1 MTRKEHRD
9 GGVGAARSRSRAVT
23 VPTRAVRLLTGIA
36 VIAVLLV
43 GLRRAVPLVLARFF
57 RVERVGLDLGPSDF
71 GLDAEEVTIR
81 GPNQR
86 ALRGWFVAS
95 PSDDRPRPAVLV
107 IHGWNSAASLMLPIV
122 SLVHAAGAHAFFL
135 DARCH
140 GRSDDDRFASMPRFA
155 EDIDAGLRWLRD
167 DVRVMPGCIVL
178 LGHSVGAGAS
188 LLAASR
194 DPRVAAVVSIAAM
207 AHPGTLMRAN
217 MRAYGVPAPLIALIL
232 REIERTVGMPFDA
245 FAPISTIS
253 RIRAP
258 VLLVHGGRDNVVPPT
273 DATRL
278 ARASA
283 GRARLLVVPEADH
296 ASLDA
301 FLLAAS
307 EVTSFI
313 EDVLD
318 NCQSGFR

>member
-1 MTRKEHRD
+1 LLA
-9 GGVGAARSRSRAVT
+9 GV
-23 VPTRAVRLLTGIA
+23 A
-36 VIAVLLV
+36 VIAVLVV
-43 GLRRAVPLVLARFF
+43 GLRRAVPLVLTRFF
-57 RVERVGLDLGPSDF
+57 RVQRVGLELRPSDF
-71 GLDAEEVTIR
+71 GLDAEDVTIT
-81 GPNQR
+81 GPNHR
-86 ALRGWFVAS
+86 ALRGWFVACLG
-95 PSDDRPRPAVLV
+95 DDRPRPAVLV
-107 IHGWNSAASLMLPIV
+107 IHGWNSAASLMLPIA

-140 GRSDDDRFASMPRFA
+140 GRSDDDRFASMPHFA
-155 EDIDAGLRWLRD
+155 EDIDAGLQWLRAD
-167 DVRVMPGCIVL
+167 ARVMPGCVVL

-217 MRAYGVPAPLIALIL
+217 MRAYGIPASLITLVL
-232 REIERTVGMPFDA
+232 REIERTVGLPFDT

-258 VLLVHGGRDNVVPPT
+258 VLLVHGGRDKVVPPT

-301 FLLAAS
+301 FLLAAPG
-307 EVTSFI
+307 VTSFI
-313 EDVLD
+313 DDVLRD
-318 NCQSGFR
+318 CR

>member
-1 MTRKEHRD
+1 MKSGRC
-9 GGVGAARSRSRAVT
+9 RSRAVT
-23 VPTRAVRLLTGIA
+23 VPTRAVRFLAGVA
-36 VIAVLLV
+36 VIAILIA

-57 RVERVGLDLGPSDF
+57 RVQRVALELGPSDF
-71 GLDAEEVTIR
+71 GLDAEDVTIT
-81 GPNQR
+81 GPNHR
-86 ALRGWFVAS
+86 ALRGWFVVA
-95 PSDDRPRPAVLV
+95 PGDDRPRPAVLV
-107 IHGWNSAASLMLPIV
+107 IHGWNSAASLMLPIA
-122 SLVHAAGAHAFFL
+122 SLVHAAGAHALFL

-140 GRSDDDRFASMPRFA
+140 GRSDGDRFASMPRFA

-167 DVRVMPGCIVL
+167 DARVMPCCVVL

-194 DPRVAAVVSIAAM
+194 DLRVAGVVSIAAM

-217 MRAYGVPAPLIALIL
+217 MRARGVPAPLITLIL
-232 REIERTVGMPFDA
+232 REIERTVGLPFDS

-283 GRARLLVVPEADH
+283 GRAQQLVVPEADH

-301 FLLAAS
+301 FLLAAPG
-307 EVTSFI
+307 VTSFI
-313 EDVLD
+313 EDVLRD
-318 NCQSGFR
+318 CQ